1 MKTITYETGSS
12 DQDVIEAYQANG
24 ATDTA
29 AYLAAIEAI
38 MAPRLG
44 STGEGQVSN
53 AQELS
58 QWVGQLVSYAIENS
72 NIIRG
77 V

>member
-12 DQDVIEAYQANG
+12 DQDVIQAYQENG
-24 ATDTA
+24 STDTA

-38 MAPRLG
+38 MAPRLN
-44 STGEGQVSN
+44 STGEGEVSN